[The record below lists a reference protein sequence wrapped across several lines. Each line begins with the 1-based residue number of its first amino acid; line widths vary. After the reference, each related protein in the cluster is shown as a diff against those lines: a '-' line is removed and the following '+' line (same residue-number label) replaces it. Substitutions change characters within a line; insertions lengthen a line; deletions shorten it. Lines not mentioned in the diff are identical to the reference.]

1 MIGKNEVGRGPSHK
15 PEYGFLLS
23 ALLGAL
29 LIVTGLGAFESAY
42 AEDGEIVHDAEFY
55 ILKAQNGAR
64 WAEQDKELDAKLA
77 ALEEKFGQPPNI
89 VYILWDDTAFG
100 AVGFPALQKNFGYDT
115 PNLNR
120 MAAEGINFTRMY
132 TEPSCTPTRAAMLT
146 GRHPVRHGMGVVG
159 MPHEFSGL
167 RAEEV
172 TIAEVLS
179 DAGYATGFFGKGHL
193 GDIEESYLHNQG
205 FDEALFTPMN
215 QITSL
220 YNPQGNAVNAVL
232 GLFPEIYPPDPY
244 RLDNPGLVPEGWV
257 MNIEGKKGEQGAEWC
272 GTSNECFSKLDEE
285 AEKRTLAFIQ
295 KNAEAK
301 KPFFVSYWPNFLNF
315 MEFQM
320 PKKSVAGLMVADSFP
335 KLDNFVGVLMA
346 ELKKLGIAEN
356 TLVIAMADNGPMVH
370 SPPAGWGMLPMLYRG
385 GKGDFTEGGVR
396 VPAFAWWP
404 GMIEAG
410 QAVADI
416 VHVTDLYTTFARLG
430 GALDNIP
437 TDRVVDGLDQTA
449 VLLEGDTNGRRDY
462 VFIYAGH
469 ELGATV
475 KGRYKRHWIGAGEVE
490 ASGMPEAY
498 YDLYMDPREEN
509 PQLVPL
515 IHTQG
520 QFNQMR
526 ARHELFKKKYPD
538 VSNGKGIPY
547 TGLSNARPETK
558 AIAERVRATVDSMPF
573 DVEEYLDFD
582 IPGSDAVGDWGR

>member
-1 MIGKNEVGRGPSHK
+1 MQRI
-15 PEYGFLLS
+15 FLLC
-23 ALLGAL
+23 LGAWALVL
-29 LIVTGLGAFESAY
+29 LPISGQAATP
-42 AEDGEIVHDAEFY
+42 IVHDAEFY
-55 ILKAQNGAR
+55 ILKSQNGEK
-64 WAEQDKELDAKLA
+64 WAAEDKALDQKLA
-77 ALEEKFGQPPNI
+77 ALKKKNGGKSPNI
-89 VYILWDDTAFG
+89 VYLLWDDTAFG
-100 AVGFPALQKNFGYDT
+100 AVGFPGLQKNFGYET

-120 MAAEGINFTRMY
+120 MASEGINFTRMY
-132 TEPSCTPTRAAMLT
+132 TEPSCTPTRAAFLT
-146 GRHPVRHGMGVVG
+146 GRIPARHGMGVVG

-179 DAGYATGFFGKGHL
+179 EAGYATAHFGKGHL

-215 QITSL
+215 QISSL
-220 YNPQGNAVNAVL
+220 WNPMGNAVNAVL
-232 GLFPEIYPPDPY
+232 GLHPEIYPPDPY

-257 MNIEGKKGEQGAEWC
+257 MTIEGNKGEQGKEWC
-272 GTSNECFSKLDEE
+272 GTSSECYEKMDQES
-285 AEKRTLAFIQ
+285 EKRTLEFIR
-295 KNAEAK
+295 KNAKAG
-301 KPFFVSYWPNFLNF
+301 KPFFVEYWPNFLNF
-315 MEFQM
+315 LAVEM
-320 PKKSVAGLMVADSFP
+320 PKKSVAGLKVAGAFP
-335 KLDNFVGVLMA
+335 QLDAFVGALME

-356 TLVIAMADNGPMVH
+356 TLFIAMADNGPMVH
-370 SPPAGWGMLPMLYRG
+370 SPPPGWGMLPMMYRG

-396 VPAFAWWP
+396 TPAFAWWP
-404 GMIEAG
+404 GTIEKG
-410 QAVADI
+410 QVVGDI
-416 VHVTDLYTTFARLG
+416 IHVTDLYTTFAKLG
-430 GALDNIP
+430 NATRHIP

-449 VLLEGDTNGRRDY
+449 LLLNGDTHSRRDY

-475 KGRYKRHWIGAGEVE
+475 KGRYKRHWIGAGDVA

-509 PQLVPL
+509 PMLVPL

-538 VSNGKGIPY
+538 MPNGKGIAY

-558 AIAERVRATVDSMPF
+558 AIATRVKAVAESMPF
-573 DVEEYLDFD
+573 DVREYLEFE
-582 IPGSDAVGDWGR
+582 IPGSDSVGDFGH

>member
-1 MIGKNEVGRGPSHK
+1 MTR
-15 PEYGFLLS
+15 LL
-23 ALLGAL
+23 A
-29 LIVTGLGAFESAY
+29 AFA
-42 AEDGEIVHDAEFY
+42 AACFMMVPAAHAEIVHDAEFY
-55 ILKAQNGAR
+55 ILKSQNGEK
-64 WAEQDKELDAKLA
+64 WAEQDKALEEKLA
-77 ALEEKFGQPPNI
+77 ALKEKHGTPPNI

-100 AVGFPALQKNFGYDT
+100 AVGFPGLQKNFGYET
-115 PNLNR
+115 PNLNKL
-120 MAAEGINFTRMY
+120 AAEGINFTRMY
-132 TEPSCTPTRAAMLT
+132 SEPSCTPTRAAVLT
-146 GRHPVRHGMGVVG
+146 GRIPVRHGMGVVG

-179 DAGYATGFFGKGHL
+179 EAGYATGFFGKGHL

-244 RLDNPGLVPEGWV
+244 QLDKPGLVPEGWV
-257 MNIEGKKGEQGAEWC
+257 MNIEGKKGEPGREWC
-272 GTSNECFSKLDEE
+272 GTSNECFGKLDDE
-285 AEKRTLAFIQ
+285 AEKRTLAFIR
-295 KNAEAK
+295 KNAEAD

-315 MEFQM
+315 LQVYM
-320 PKKSVAGLMVADSFP
+320 PKNSVAGLMVADAFP
-335 KLDNFVGVLMA
+335 KLDDFVGTIMD
-346 ELKKLGIAEN
+346 ELKQLGIAEN
-356 TLVIAMADNGPMVH
+356 TLVVAMADNGPMVH
-370 SPPAGWGMLPMLYRG
+370 SPPAGWGMLPMMYRG

-404 GMIEAG
+404 GMIEEDQVVG
-410 QAVADI
+410 DI

-430 GALDNIP
+430 GAMEFIP

-449 VLLEGDTNGRRDY
+449 LLLEGDTNSRRDY

-469 ELGATV
+469 QLAATV
-475 KGRYKRHWIGAGEVE
+475 KGRYKRHWIGAGDVA

-520 QFNQMR
+520 QFNRMR

-538 VSNGKGIPY
+538 MPNGKGIPY
-547 TGLSNARPETK
+547 AGLSNARPETK
-558 AIAERVRATVDSMPF
+558 AIAERVKANVEMMPF
-573 DVEEYLDFD
+573 DIQEYMAFD
-582 IPGSDAVGDWGR
+582 VPGSDAVGDWGR